1 MCEATNKRGKARI
14 RRSGE
19 NGLAT
24 VGCARSWRAWILAS
38 AAVVLLG
45 GCEGL
50 RGERQGPR
58 LAETLAQLGLDPGG
72 PPAAPATLTPGPR
85 GVSVPAPPAQSVI
98 VRGQEPRA
106 DATARPL
113 ADGGAIEL
121 NFEDASVQTVAKT
134 VLGDLLGLP
143 YTVDPRVQGRM
154 TLSGGRPMGRTEA
167 LATFE
172 TALRMN
178 GAALT
183 VGEGVY
189 HVVPAAEVRQPGSP
203 ARFADIGTAAGAI
216 GTAFSVY
223 APRHGQASNLKQ
235 ILEPLYPVQG
245 MVQADPE
252 RNLLI
257 VTGTGE
263 ERRAV
268 IEAAR
273 GFDQDFLAGQ
283 SVGVFPLARAT
294 PGDVIDEL
302 SMIYAIKGTAD
313 EGIRFLPVERMKA
326 VLVVA
331 RRAAMLD
338 QAGAWIRRLD
348 QGGDGERT
356 INVHPLQHAKAPDVA
371 RVLSRLFGT
380 GGGNDSAGGSALAPN
395 VQGARLSVDA
405 ARDPG
410 AVGAARG
417 GGTGLGGGSPASAA
431 SGTASGGSLG
441 GQTGLSAMPTVRGG
455 RNAAGHGSEE
465 PGDTGMTSGGTG
477 GGTGGGAAPRVVA
490 HTTSNSLVV
499 YATPA
504 EYRLIQAAIAK
515 LDIVPQQ
522 VMIEATI
529 AEVTLN
535 DALRYGVQYY
545 LKGNGFANT
554 RGASYGFDRSDQPG
568 LQSLLPGFNAVL
580 GSVTDP
586 RVVISALDSITNVK
600 VVSSPQVV
608 VEDNQQALLKVGDQ
622 VPVIT
627 QQVVSTTT
635 ANAPLVNAIEFRDTG
650 VILSVTPRVNADG
663 TVSIEVVQEVS
674 AVSRSADTG
683 VLTPTISQRRIES
696 AVSVRNG
703 QTVALGG
710 LISEDDQ
717 GSRSGIPLLSD
728 VPVVGDLFAYNDR
741 SRRRTELIVFITP
754 RIIRDSND
762 ARRVTEELMG
772 RLQSLQTPIPAPVP
786 NKPAKAPVPVRPAAS
801 PAGP

>member
-24 VGCARSWRAWILAS
+24 VGCARPWRAWILAS

-72 PPAAPATLTPGPR
+72 PPAAPTTLTPAPR
-85 GVSVPAPPAQSVI
+85 GTPPAQAVAAQPVI

-106 DATARPL
+106 DGAARPL

-143 YTVDPRVQGRM
+143 FTVDPRVQGRM

-223 APRHGQASNLKQ
+223 APRHGQASSLKQ

-302 SMIYAIKGTAD
+302 SMIYAIKGAAD

-371 RVLSRLFGT
+371 RVLSRLFGS
-380 GGGNDSAGGSALAPN
+380 GGGDSTGGSALAPN

-405 ARDPG
+405 ARDAG
-410 AVGAARG
+410 TAGNARG
-417 GGTGLGGGSPASAA
+417 GGTGLGGGSTASPA
-431 SGTASGGSLG
+431 SGTAAGGSLG
-441 GQTGLSAMPTVRGG
+441 GQTGLSATPTARGS
-455 RNAAGHGSEE
+455 RNAAGQGAED
-465 PGDTGMTSGGTG
+465 PGDTGISSGGTG
-477 GGTGGGAAPRVVA
+477 GGAPPRVVA
-490 HTTSNSLVV
+490 HTTSNSLVI

-535 DALRYGVQYY
+535 DALRYGVQYF

-663 TVSIEVVQEVS
+663 TVSIDVVQEVS

-786 NKPAKAPVPVRPAAS
+786 NKPAKTPGPVRPAAS